1 MLPSRFLMSVKQ
13 ILSTLLDRLTLSPDT
28 TKQREKE
35 LSASN
40 GTIKKNTNRLDQVH
54 IDALPSQQQENCAA
68 ASPEREK
75 LLSRIAEAV
84 PEVLLLYDI
93 SRQSCVYVNSQ
104 LATTL
109 ALTAG
114 NLAALE
120 PSLFENLLYPDDFSL
135 FSEHVGKCAA
145 MADGDVFEAEY
156 RFRHANGEWRWF
168 HYRDTVFTRDSAG
181 APHQMLC
188 AARDI
193 SNHKRHQETLRDQ
206 AVQAALVRLVSHV
219 SYEINTPLANLRNML
234 FLLKNAVAS
243 DHPDTKYVQWMEE
256 EIERIAQ
263 TLRRLSAP
271 SQVSS

>member
-1 MLPSRFLMSVKQ
+1 MKQ
-13 ILSTLLDRLTLSPDT
+13 ILSALLGRFTLAQDA
-28 TKQREKE
+28 TKQRGKE
-35 LSASN
+35 PGAS
-40 GTIKKNTNRLDQVH
+40 GVILEKNTRHLDQEQ
-54 IDALPSQQQENCAA
+54 INALQSHHQEKWLT
-68 ASPEREK
+68 SPQEREK

-84 PEVLLLYDI
+84 PDVLLLYDI
-93 SRQSCVYVNSQ
+93 SRQSCLYVNPQ

-114 NLAALE
+114 SLE
-120 PSLFENLLYPDDFSL
+120 TLGPAVFESLLYPDDFSL

-168 HYRDTVFTRDSAG
+168 HYRDTVFTRDGAG
-181 APHQMLC
+181 MPRQILC

-193 SNHKRHQETLRDQ
+193 SGYKRHEETLRDQ

-219 SYEINTPLANLRNML
+219 SYEINTPLANIRNML

-256 EIERIAQ
+256 EIERIAR

-271 SQVSS
+271 SQANS